1 MKKILLSL
9 ILFAAAFCL
18 FAQNEKAYMFQ
29 PEGSLYTENADG
41 ELVWSASLFA
51 GAELEVITK
60 EVNGKTVRDEK
71 DAKRTVNGKRSDC
84 HVYHV
89 LYNDKPYYV
98 VSDRISIQDDFAV
111 ITKESAIYRSP
122 DLADVMDS
130 TLATGT
136 FITYDADKIYY
147 PLGTNIKNQAASFKK
162 INYYDPVAFVVK
174 TCYVKASNMET
185 QRDDL
190 KTLQVLAKLKTITD
204 DVVRKEL
211 LNNIKNLNNSK
222 GVAYLV
228 AIENKAYE
236 TELVEETE
244 VEVTETEETE
254 AEESIE
260 AEVIKEAEVVKENI
274 PEPVPVKDPVPLP
287 VTPEPKKEVQKQPQ
301 SMTVDAK

>member
-1 MKKILLSL
+1 MKKIILGL
-9 ILFAAAFCL
+9 ISITLAFSL
-18 FAQNEKAYMFQ
+18 FAQNEKSYMFQ
-29 PEGSLYTENADG
+29 PEGSLYSENPDG

-60 EVNGKTVRDEK
+60 QVNGKTVRDEK
-71 DAKRTVNGKRSDC
+71 DAKRTVNGKKTDC

-89 LYNDKPYYV
+89 LYNEKPYYV

-147 PLGTNIKNQAASFKK
+147 PAGTNITSQSASFKK
-162 INYYDPVAFVVK
+162 INYYDPVAYVVK

-190 KTLQVLAKLKTITD
+190 KTLQVLAKLKTIKD
-204 DVVRKEL
+204 DVVKKEL

-222 GVAYLV
+222 GVTYLV
-228 AIENKAYE
+228 NIERKAFE
-236 TELVEETE
+236 PELVEEQESSE
-244 VEVTETEETE
+244 VVVRKTDPSKEVVTDKTTET
-254 AEESIE
+254 
-260 AEVIKEAEVVKENI
+260 
-274 PEPVPVKDPVPLP
+274 VPAKDPVPVP
-287 VTPEPKKEVQKQPQ
+287 VTPTPEKVQEKVIDPK
-301 SMTVDAK
+301 

>member
-1 MKKILLSL
+1 MKKTLLSL

-60 EVNGKTVRDEK
+60 VVNGKTVRDEK
-71 DAKRTVNGKRSDC
+71 DAKRTVNGKKSDC

-147 PLGTNIKNQAASFKK
+147 PLGTNIKNQAATFKK

-190 KTLQVLAKLKTITD
+190 KTLQVLAKLKTIKD

-236 TELVEETE
+236 TEFVEETE
-244 VEVTETEETE
+244 TTEVLVKKTEPTLEVVEEVT
-254 AEESIE
+254 
-260 AEVIKEAEVVKENI
+260 
-274 PEPVPVKDPVPLP
+274 PEPVPAKDPVPLP
-287 VTPEPKKEVQKQPQ
+287 VTPAPEKVIEKVIDPK
-301 SMTVDAK
+301 

>member
-1 MKKILLSL
+1 MKKTLLSL

-60 EVNGKTVRDEK
+60 VVNGKTVRDEK
-71 DAKRTVNGKRSDC
+71 DAKRTVNGKKSDC

-190 KTLQVLAKLKTITD
+190 KTLQVLAKLKTIKD

-236 TELVEETE
+236 TEFVEETE
-244 VEVTETEETE
+244 TTEVLVKKTEPALEVVEEVT
-254 AEESIE
+254 
-260 AEVIKEAEVVKENI
+260 
-274 PEPVPVKDPVPLP
+274 PEPVPAKDPVPVP
-287 VTPEPKKEVQKQPQ
+287 VTPAPEKVIEKVIDPK
-301 SMTVDAK
+301 

>member
-1 MKKILLSL
+1 MKKTLLSL
-9 ILFAAAFCL
+9 ILFAAVFCL

-71 DAKRTVNGKRSDC
+71 DAKRTVNGKKSDC

-147 PLGTNIKNQAASFKK
+147 PIGTNIKNQAASFKK

-190 KTLQVLAKLKTITD
+190 KTLQVLAKLKTIKD

-244 VEVTETEETE
+244 VEVTETEET
-254 AEESIE
+254 IE

>member
-1 MKKILLSL
+1 MKKTLLSL

-60 EVNGKTVRDEK
+60 VVNGKTVRDEK
-71 DAKRTVNGKRSDC
+71 DAKRTVNGKKSDC

-190 KTLQVLAKLKTITD
+190 KTLQVLAKLKTIKD

-236 TELVEETE
+236 TEFVEETE
-244 VEVTETEETE
+244 TTEVLVKKTEPALEVVEEVT
-254 AEESIE
+254 
-260 AEVIKEAEVVKENI
+260 
-274 PEPVPVKDPVPLP
+274 PEPIPAKDPVPVP
-287 VTPEPKKEVQKQPQ
+287 VTPSPEKVIEKVIDPK
-301 SMTVDAK
+301 